1 MKIKFIAGILL
12 AIKFSFCPEYPRM
25 VMHFDYDG
33 DPDSILVDIKN
44 VLIAEGFKIA
54 EYAPEDGFM
63 FTDYRQFNWG
73 SGRRLIAITVH
84 VHDKI
89 IITGMGSMDIPVTD
103 LGKPD
108 ELLKLKK
115 MDRLPYAVQKRTFLY
130 LVDPFEKIGLKRIFD
145 WIWNDGWPENNL
157 LTNSGLTLL

>member
-1 MKIKFIAGILL
+1 
-12 AIKFSFCPEYPRM
+12 M

-54 EYAPEDGFM
+54 EYAPEDGFF
-63 FTDYRQFNWG
+63 FTDYREFNWG

-130 LVDPFEKIGLKRIFD
+130 LVDPFEKIGLKRIYD
-145 WIWNDGWPENNL
+145 
-157 LTNSGLTLL
+157 